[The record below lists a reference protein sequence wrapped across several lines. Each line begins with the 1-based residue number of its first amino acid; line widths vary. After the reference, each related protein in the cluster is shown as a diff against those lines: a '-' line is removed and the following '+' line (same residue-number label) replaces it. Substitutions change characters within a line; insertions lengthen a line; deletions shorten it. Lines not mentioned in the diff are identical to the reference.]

1 MDETFRE
8 MMLTVSSDPRVLN
21 FVHSKKTNDRFHGES
36 LRQILM
42 DGLSTMEVISNQMVD
57 LLETL
62 CDQFPRLWF
71 LSDREV
77 IQLLSLRPTPFT
89 LQRFVRRCFSGIR
102 RLEVDREPLSYV
114 EGGGAASQ
122 SYRQLNVLGFFGS
135 LQEHVAFTSPLE
147 PNCNAL
153 VWLEAF
159 EKQLKLTMVHRI
171 QQCAA
176 ARNQLEPSS
185 QDLSFSQEV
194 GDILSNAAGKRK
206 ILLPLLDLL
215 SGHPLQCLLVA
226 EEAVW
231 SGSVLRALQEAN
243 PVGLSNVKAYNSAK
257 LRALACFMRD
267 GLTGAQR
274 EPLVSR
280 YTMMC
285 IRALVQLTMKHAQQL
300 SRLMEVQ
307 CAPESSFEWLS
318 WIKYHVKEGSDDPT
332 CYADVLGHR
341 LQYDYEYSG
350 PEDWVMVHTPST
362 DRATLGILLAV
373 TSYRCGFVRG
383 PNMAGKETTTVQLG
397 RALGRQ
403 VVGVQCC
410 PSTSAGVVERKLRGA
425 LQTGAWLLL
434 QSVHLLTREV
444 LTLLGQRLID
454 IRQSFSQLA
463 RDENQA
469 VNPEPSDGLTT
480 LFGPDLRMT
489 LAGKSVSARRGYGC
503 VLTSSQGDAF
513 QVPESL
519 RRATRP
525 VALTHP
531 DYKIITEVMLTST
544 GFSQAAPLS
553 RRLVALVELARDSSC
568 LPDFLSDHQSSYL
581 VVLQKIISASEIH
594 LQRSVREREISVE
607 AKGAAAEQSHLGP
620 SRGLSAE
627 KGGKETEQPSR
638 CRRSHLSIVQG
649 LMEETALV
657 KAILSV
663 YLPVLYDQKNASRFY
678 VVCKE
683 TFPIACQFPLFQQY
697 FDEEEKIQLK
707 DAVTEELQR
716 KRLQADAEIIRNAV
730 TLYQTVRSSRA
741 VMLLG
746 PSGSGKT
753 TCYRVVAGALN
764 HLAAQA
770 EEHLF
775 QRDNLTGGRARRAD
789 GQIPASTWSSVQT
802 TVLFPHAMSHQ
813 ELFGYFCEERGW
825 RDGAIA
831 KALRD
836 SGQSEPTSSLTGEPK
851 QSAHTAGRWLVMD
864 GNPAGR
870 PGWLD
875 YLTAMCSPEWP
886 FLSLASGE
894 RLPSRSHL
902 KLLVEVT
909 DLREAGPSALTR
921 CSLVYL
927 AATDLWRAVWK
938 SEMEALVFEDK
949 VDQGTLKVWSLLAED
964 LFSSTLCLLRQRDL
978 NSAGNSEGESVESAT
993 YGLQEV
999 TSFVRI
1005 LRALLQQFWTEVEKD
1020 EQTPRMDPKG
1030 RSRMQDHVLHSTYR
1044 QIPAAV
1050 HDSIYLFDTIHSPP
1064 DALQHSGRTLDA
1076 HSSQHLMARNLFL
1089 AAYIWGFS
1097 GNLHPR

>member
-1 MDETFRE
+1 
-8 MMLTVSSDPRVLN
+8 
-21 FVHSKKTNDRFHGES
+21 VHSKKTNDRFHGES

-89 LQRFVRRCFSGIR
+89 LQRFVRRCFTGVR

-159 EKQLKLTMVHRI
+159 EKQLKSTMVHRI

-285 IRALVQLTMKHAQQL
+285 VRALVQLTMKHAQQL

-410 PSTSAGVVERKLRGA
+410 PSTSAGVVERMLRGA

-434 QSVHLLTREV
+434 QSVHLLTQEV

-594 LQRSVREREISVE
+594 LQQSVREREISVE

-620 SRGLSAE
+620 SRGL
-627 KGGKETEQPSR
+627 T
-638 CRRSHLSIVQG
+638 
-649 LMEETALV
+649 
-657 KAILSV
+657 
-663 YLPVLYDQKNASRFY
+663 
-678 VVCKE
+678 
-683 TFPIACQFPLFQQY
+683 CQFPLFQQY

-775 QRDNLTGGRARRAD
+775 Q
-789 GQIPASTWSSVQT
+789 SWSSVQT

-813 ELFGYFCEERGW
+813 ELFGYCCEERGW

-836 SGQSEPTSSLTGEPK
+836 SGQSEPTSSLTGEQK

-894 RLPSRSHL
+894 KLPSRSHL

-964 LFSSTLCLLRQRDL
+964 LFSSTLDLLRQRDL

-1005 LRALLQQFWTEVEKD
+1005 LRALL
-1020 EQTPRMDPKG
+1020 
-1030 RSRMQDHVLHSTYR
+1030 
-1044 QIPAAV
+1044 
-1050 HDSIYLFDTIHSPP
+1050 
-1064 DALQHSGRTLDA
+1064 
-1076 HSSQHLMARNLFL
+1076 
-1089 AAYIWGFS
+1089 
-1097 GNLHPR
+1097 